1 MKLEFRPI
9 TIDECDTIGLITV
22 TAFLSAYIG
31 RVPEADLD
39 IAWTPEVSAEHW
51 RKEFKKAEES
61 GGKIVA
67 AVDACVVGVIEY
79 GPASESGSGW
89 IGSLYVRP
97 TRQGEGIG
105 KAMLE
110 HAAHDLHASGF
121 TSLELSCARENPNR
135 GFYEH
140 LGAVEVSR
148 KPGKIDHFVTEE
160 IIYRWQD
167 IADLL
172 R

>member
-1 MKLEFRPI
+1 MTPEIRPI

-31 RVPEADLD
+31 RIPEADLD
-39 IAWTPEVSAEHW
+39 FTWTPEVSAEHW
-51 RKEFKKAEES
+51 REAFKGAEETGS
-61 GGKIVA
+61 KIVA
-67 AVDACVVGVIEY
+67 AVDEGIVGVIEY
-79 GPASESGSGW
+79 GPASEGPSGW
-89 IGSLYVRP
+89 IGSLYILP

-105 KAMLE
+105 RALLL
-110 HAAHDLHASGF
+110 HAARDLHVSGF
-121 TSLELSCARENPNR
+121 KSLELSCARENPNL

-140 LGAVEVSR
+140 LGAVEVRR
-148 KPGKIDHFVTEE
+148 KPGKIDHFETEE
-160 IIYRWQD
+160 VIYRWPN